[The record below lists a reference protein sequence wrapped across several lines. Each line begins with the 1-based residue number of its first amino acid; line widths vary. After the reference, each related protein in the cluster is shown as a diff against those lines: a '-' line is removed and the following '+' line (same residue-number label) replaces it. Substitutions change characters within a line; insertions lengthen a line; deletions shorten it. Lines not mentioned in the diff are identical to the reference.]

1 MTKLEKR
8 TCPRTEVAWP
18 ATMIT
23 PQGFQE
29 GETVDI
35 SPDGA
40 FVRCPRPLRPGE
52 KLSLIVKSP
61 NNYKF
66 QYSAQ
71 VVWSC
76 TPRQNDEEIPRG
88 MGVMFIF

>member
-8 TCPRTEVAWP
+8 QCFRTVAAWP

-40 FVRCPRPLRPGE
+40 FVRCPKPLRPGE

-61 NNYKF
+61 NNYEF

-76 TPRQNDEEIPRG
+76 NPRQDDEKIPRG
-88 MGVMFIF
+88 IGVMFIF

>member
-8 TCPRTEVAWP
+8 QCLRTVAAWP

-29 GETVDI
+29 GETVEI

-40 FVRCPRPLRPGE
+40 FVHCPKPLKP
-52 KLSLIVKSP
+52 
-61 NNYKF
+61 
-66 QYSAQ
+66 
-71 VVWSC
+71 
-76 TPRQNDEEIPRG
+76 
-88 MGVMFIF
+88 

>member
-8 TCPRTEVAWP
+8 QCFRTVAAWP

-40 FVRCPRPLRPGE
+40 FVSCPKPLQPGE
-52 KLSLIVKSP
+52 KLSLILKSP
-61 NNYKF
+61 NNYQF

-76 TPRQNDEEIPRG
+76 TPRQNDEKMPRG
-88 MGVMFIF
+88 MGIMFIF